1 MDGVERLAQMN
12 EVERMREV
20 MDILSDSMRK
30 QNDKDRMEM
39 LAMLASTTAMETNLM
54 SVNFAR
60 RANTE
65 ATGTKKK
72 KNKGRAIMKGVEQ
85 ADNDKDKDNNSS
97 SSSQSKN
104 NATQNQQSQQ
114 QSQQKNQQ
122 QQSNQ
127 QQQPVNT
134 LATRTKQAIDKK
146 KKMAR
151 KVTTGT
157 IKPFS
162 TI

>member
-54 SVNFAR
+54 AVNFAR
-60 RANTE
+60 RANTQ
-65 ATGTKKK
+65 ATGTKTKK
-72 KNKGRAIMKGVEQ
+72 KAKALMKGVEQ
-85 ADNDKDKDNNSS
+85 A
-97 SSSQSKN
+97 KN
-104 NATQNQQSQQ
+104 EKGKEVDATQKTQPNNQS
-114 QSQQKNQQ
+114 NQNQ

-127 QQQPVNT
+127 SINQSIH
-134 LATRTKQAIDKK
+134 QASN
-146 KKMAR
+146 R
-151 KVTTGT
+151 
-157 IKPFS
+157 S
-162 TI
+162 TSQSINQSINKSPINQ